1 MVENHGST
9 SVQQHGSAWL
19 FLLSEGTKA
28 HNRDRINTGK
38 RMLRW
43 CATHWRPASIFLR
56 LCTRNDFASPSVT
69 LLRALSNP
77 TATTPITPSSIPSSI
92 LLLFPTI
99 VCYYARYYSAPYYDS
114 FNLLP
119 IFINFVFFL
128 FFWIS
133 FIQDLVWFIDFQFLI
148 FSSSYSFPYPGN
160 TLSGR
165 SVLCT
170 VSDKNI
176 RSLDQQR
183 DLRLFGNFSLKFL
196 RVRRV

>member
-1 MVENHGST
+1 
-9 SVQQHGSAWL
+9 
-19 FLLSEGTKA
+19 
-28 HNRDRINTGK
+28 
-38 RMLRW
+38 MLRW

-56 LCTRNDFASPSVT
+56 LCTRNDFASPSAT

-77 TATTPITPSSIPSSI
+77 TATTPSLFITPSSIPSSI

-165 SVLCT
+165 SVQFVQSAIKT
-170 VSDKNI
+170 FVAWINKEIYAYSGI
-176 RSLDQQR
+176 FRW
-183 DLRLFGNFSLKFL
+183 NFCEYVECKELYVVFDVTL
-196 RVRRV
+196 

>member
-1 MVENHGST
+1 MCDTLTT
-9 SVQQHGSAWL
+9 SFDFPATVHQKRFCIALRHPSARA
-19 FLLSEGTKA
+19 FQPHR
-28 HNRDRINTGK
+28 HNPYYTFF
-38 RMLRW
+38 
-43 CATHWRPASIFLR
+43 HSFY
-56 LCTRNDFASPSVT
+56 SPSFSNNCLLLRYYGIIAHLTTT
-69 LLRALSNP
+69 LLICCQFLS
-77 TATTPITPSSIPSSI
+77 ISY
-92 LLLFPTI
+92 F
-99 VCYYARYYSAPYYDS
+99 S
-114 FNLLP
+114 F
-119 IFINFVFFL
+119 

-183 DLRLFGNFSLKFL
+183 DLGLFGNFSLKFL